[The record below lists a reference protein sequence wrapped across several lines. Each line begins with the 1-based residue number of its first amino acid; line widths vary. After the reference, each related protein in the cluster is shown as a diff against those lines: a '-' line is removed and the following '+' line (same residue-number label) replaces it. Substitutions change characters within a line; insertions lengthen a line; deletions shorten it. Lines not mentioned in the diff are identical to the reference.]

1 MYFPKEV
8 QIMGYYLK
16 NGFRVRFGLRL
27 THLKLSE
34 NVLPSPKKW
43 ESNAVRRCQI
53 SDIMLSHD
61 NHLKVNARIL

>member
-27 THLKLSE
+27 THLKFSE

-43 ESNAVRRCQI
+43 ESNAVRRFQI